1 MLDKLTPVEG
11 YDWKN
16 YNNKQ
21 GIDASGNDVVSNKV
35 IEQVAEVILGGYA
48 DSSVKDMLYNTY
60 GMNSYCTKFIIM
72 KAHRFIMDYE
82 EKQTDKMLQKQNAR
96 LFRLYR
102 MALDSKDNKTALA
115 ILAEINRVNKLYTTK
130 IEVSSDV
137 FTLDLGITD
146 KKDENTEEDD

>member
-48 DSSVKDMLYNTY
+48 DSSVKDILYRTY

-115 ILAEINRVNKLYTTK
+115 ILSEINKLNKLYVNK
-130 IEVSSDV
+130 VEVSTSN
-137 FTLDLGITD
+137 FILDLGLTD
-146 KKDENTEEDD
+146 TSNKSDE

>member
-1 MLDKLTPVEG
+1 MLDKLTPVDG

-16 YNNKQ
+16 YNSKQ

-115 ILAEINRVNKLYTTK
+115 ILAEINRVNKLYVNK
-130 IEVSSDV
+130 VEVSTSN
-137 FTLDLGITD
+137 FILDLGLTD
-146 KKDENTEEDD
+146 TSNKSDE